1 MRYQFDDFEFDST
14 DLILHRAGE
23 ALAIRH
29 NEAKLLTLLLEN
41 THRVLSKEEI
51 LNEVWQG
58 KVVSDQAVFQNI
70 SHLRALFGNDAI
82 KTYAKRGY
90 QWQRPVNEPV
100 IAQVTSPKTALS
112 DVEGKPVAAFIAA
125 TASGYGSG
133 IKWFGIS
140 LCALLILFVATFISQ
155 SDEPQQAPFTLTYLP
170 FEGVE
175 PEKWQLQDTTRL
187 DFTPLATLSAADFR
201 TSQELVYPKV
211 AAQHPVILTAS
222 VRQVDAFWY
231 LTFWLKGPAGQWQG
245 VLHGE
250 TPERVQQQLYHHLTQ
265 PVVQSLLQNPHSPD
279 LKLAMLTQA
288 HQEAAEDLI
297 LLGALVNAYLDVRE
311 LDKAMVMA
319 EKLAVQAKAQANS
332 LQLGRALAYQ
342 GEILS
347 RKNLV
352 DLSLIR
358 LDAALEALAMSQDL
372 RAQADVW
379 HSRSWLHHL
388 QRDYEQVKASLL
400 HSAQLARQAKD
411 IARELDALTYL
422 SIMASKNQQ
431 DNDKYLYLRQAE
443 EKMRHYA
450 LPIYHFAKVPFHYAI
465 FAEKPADKEP
475 HYRRVLEYTALTPN
489 HWVAQSSRKSLVRY
503 YLSEARYDEAKSLID
518 SVSQNNAENAYL
530 AVMYAAAVQTQAELL
545 PLALRAFELAQLS
558 GDRRIGLDVALL
570 LCQMPVESGVNSDFY
585 VHYISEHATPDWRT
599 QNEAQLLALNL
610 TSVGAE

>member
-1 MRYQFDDFEFDST
+1 MRYQFDNFEFDST

-29 NEAKLLTLLLEN
+29 NEAKLLALLLEN

-90 QWQRPVNEPV
+90 QWQRPVNDPV
-100 IAQVTSPKTALS
+100 TGPKSELS
-112 DVEGKPVAAFIAA
+112 DVQGKPVATSVAAA
-125 TASGYGSG
+125 TWMHRSE
-133 IKWFGIS
+133 IKWLGIS
-140 LCALLILFVATFISQ
+140 LCCLLVLVAVVFISQ
-155 SDEPQQAPFTLTYLP
+155 SDEPEQASFTLTYLP
-170 FEGVE
+170 FEGAE
-175 PEKWQLQDTTRL
+175 LEKWQLRDTARL
-187 DFTPLATLSAADFR
+187 DFTALSTLSAAHFR
-201 TSQELVYPKV
+201 TSQELVYPEV
-211 AAQHPVILTAS
+211 AAQHPFILTAS
-222 VRQVDAFWY
+222 VRYVDALWY

-250 TPERVQQQLYHHLTQ
+250 TPEAVQQQLYHHLTQ
-265 PVVQSLLQNPHSPD
+265 PVVRSLLQNPHSPD

-288 HQEAAEDLI
+288 HQGAPQDLI

-311 LDKAMVMA
+311 LEKAMAMA
-319 EKLAVQAKAQANS
+319 EKLAVLAKAQTNS
-332 LQLGRALAYQ
+332 QQLGRALAYQ

-352 DLSLIR
+352 DLSLVR
-358 LDAALEALAMSQDL
+358 LDAALDALAISQDL

-400 HSAQLARQAKD
+400 HSAQLAQQSQD

-465 FAEKPADKEP
+465 FANKPADKEP

-503 YLSEARYDEAKSLID
+503 YLSEGRYDEAKSLID
-518 SVSQNNAENAYL
+518 SVSQDNAENAYL
-530 AVMYAAAVQTQAELL
+530 AVMYAAAAQTQAELL

-585 VHYISEHATPDWRT
+585 AHYISEHATPDWRT
-599 QNEAQLLALNL
+599 QHEAQLLALNL
-610 TSVGAE
+610 NSVGVE

>member
-29 NEAKLLTLLLEN
+29 NEAKLLALLLEN

-90 QWQRPVNEPV
+90 QWQRPVNDPV
-100 IAQVTSPKTALS
+100 TGPKSDLS
-112 DVEGKPVAAFIAA
+112 DVQGKPVVTSVAAA
-125 TASGYGSG
+125 TWMHRSG
-133 IKWFGIS
+133 IKWLGIS
-140 LCALLILFVATFISQ
+140 LCCLLVLVAVVFTNP
-155 SDEPQQAPFTLTYLP
+155 SDEPEQAPFTLTYLP
-170 FEGVE
+170 FEGAE
-175 PEKWQLQDTTRL
+175 LEKWQLRDTVRL
-187 DFTPLATLSAADFR
+187 DFTALSTLSAAHFR
-201 TSQELVYPKV
+201 TSQELVYPEV
-211 AAQHPVILTAS
+211 AAQHPFILTAS
-222 VRQVDAFWY
+222 VRYVDALWY

-250 TPERVQQQLYHHLTQ
+250 TPEAVQQQLYHHLAQ
-265 PVVQSLLQNPHSPD
+265 PVVRSLLQNPHSPD

-288 HQEAAEDLI
+288 HQAAPQDLI

-311 LDKAMVMA
+311 LEKAMVMA
-319 EKLAVQAKAQANS
+319 EKLAVLAKAQTNS
-332 LQLGRALAYQ
+332 QQLGRALAYQ

-352 DLSLIR
+352 DLSLVR
-358 LDAALEALAMSQDL
+358 LDAALEALATSQDL

-400 HSAQLARQAKD
+400 HSAQLAQQSQD

-443 EKMRHYA
+443 DKMRHYA

-465 FAEKPADKEP
+465 FADKPADKEP

-518 SVSQNNAENAYL
+518 SVSQDNAENAYL
-530 AVMYAAAVQTQAELL
+530 AVMYAAAAQTQAELL

-585 VHYISEHATPDWRT
+585 AHYISEHATPDWRT

-610 TSVGAE
+610 TSVGVE

>member
-29 NEAKLLTLLLEN
+29 NEAKLLALLLEN

-100 IAQVTSPKTALS
+100 TGPKSELS
-112 DVEGKPVAAFIAA
+112 DIQGKPVATSVAAA
-125 TASGYGSG
+125 TWMHRSE
-133 IKWFGIS
+133 IKWLGIS
-140 LCALLILFVATFISQ
+140 LCCLLVLVAVVFISQ
-155 SDEPQQAPFTLTYLP
+155 SDEPEQASFTLTYLP
-170 FEGVE
+170 FEGAG
-175 PEKWQLQDTTRL
+175 PEKWQLQDTTGL
-187 DFTPLATLSAADFR
+187 DFTPLSTLSAAHFR
-201 TSQELVYPKV
+201 TSQELVYPEV
-211 AAQHPVILTAS
+211 AAQHPFILTAS
-222 VRQVDAFWY
+222 VRYVDALWY

-250 TPERVQQQLYHHLTQ
+250 TPEAVRQQLYHHLTQ
-265 PVVQSLLQNPHSPD
+265 PVVRSLLQNPHSPD

-288 HQEAAEDLI
+288 HQSAPQDLI

-311 LDKAMVMA
+311 LEKAMAMA
-319 EKLAVQAKAQANS
+319 EKLAVLAKAQTNS
-332 LQLGRALAYQ
+332 QQLGRALAYQ

-352 DLSLIR
+352 DLSLVR
-358 LDAALEALAMSQDL
+358 LDAALEALAISQDL

-400 HSAQLARQAKD
+400 HSAQLAQQSQD

-475 HYRRVLEYTALTPN
+475 HYRQVLEYTALTPN

-518 SVSQNNAENAYL
+518 SVSQDNAENAYL
-530 AVMYAAAVQTQAELL
+530 AVMYAAAAQTQAELL

-585 VHYISEHATPDWRT
+585 AHYISEHATPDWRT

-610 TSVGAE
+610 TSVGVE